1 MPRQHTRPDGSSHSA
16 RLMIPDLD
24 RRGRFQRMTMD
35 RSRIASVTIG
45 VRAASSRGGR
55 WLRGLALSVAAAAA
69 ALSQSP
75 IPLPAQMAEVPTP
88 DATPRFLLASS
99 DKSGVPRTLDV
110 GRTPLLSQRISLKLH
125 DVPLERAL
133 RAIADES
140 GLDIAYS
147 TSTVPL
153 DRPVDLDARDIT
165 VAAALKAVLSGVDA
179 DVVFSTSGRAM
190 IVKRPPRVDGAIVGR
205 VVDAR
210 SGAAL
215 EAVSVTVEGT
225 RAGVLTSED
234 GSYRIAAVPEGQ
246 QTVVARRIG
255 YTPGRQVV
263 TVVGGQDATANF
275 QLSADAL
282 RMSEVV
288 VTGTSVET
296 TRRQLGNA
304 VGTVDAQDIAKS
316 GSVAIDRALAG
327 KAAGVMVQQNSGNP
341 GGGISVRLRGTNT
354 ILGSADPLYIVDG
367 VIVNNDT
374 PDLIYLGGYS
384 QNRLVDL
391 NPEDVDHIEIVKGAA
406 AAALYGSRANNGV
419 VQIFTKRGMAGKPR
433 ITWTSTIS
441 ADQLRKR
448 LAVNTYPFDAAGN
461 PVTRYDQ
468 QDLIFH
474 TGIGTEQAASLSGG
488 SEASRYYLSGGYVNA
503 NGIVRASNFTRASAR
518 ARLDQ
523 TLSPWASLS
532 VGGAFNFSRDQ
543 DIPNGG
549 LGALYGAIDG
559 FLFGPNT
566 YDAAPDAD
574 GNYSHDGAYANPAEV
589 IDKYDFAQ
597 KTNRFIGDAHLTIT
611 PIDGLKMEYTL
622 GFDGYDQRATAFI
635 PRGTGTPGVYALGYS
650 QQGSRDFTQV
660 NNDININYSRQLK
673 PWLHSTTAI
682 GGTVQYEVSNSNGAS
697 SYDLTPVTETVPS
710 GANWD
715 ISEYRSTRIVEGL
728 FGQQTFGFADR
739 LYLTVA
745 GRLDASSVFGED
757 DRWQAYPKVSGS
769 YVLSEEDF
777 WGNSFLGRIFPQFKL
792 RAAWGNSGGLT
803 AIGPFAR
810 FTNYSPV
817 SYENLP
823 GLVQQRQQGS
833 EIKPERQTAL
843 EGGIDATLFSNRL
856 GFELTVY
863 KQHTKDLLLTRT
875 VALST
880 GFSTRLEN
888 AGEIDNNGVEL
899 LVRATPVASPGVTWN
914 TTLSYSSN
922 HNEVSGIEGGVRVL
936 AGSWGL
942 AAAINGEPLGV
953 YYGAGYARDDQG
965 RILDNH
971 GALFTDPK
979 TQVPGRNSSPR
990 IIGNPNPD
998 WIGSW
1003 VNDVQV
1009 GENLSFRAQLDG
1021 VFGND
1026 VWNYDARIGAYPPYG
1041 TLDLYGQELAG
1052 NLAAGTGSALWLN
1065 FERWVEDGS
1074 YVKVREV
1081 SATYTFHPRS
1091 LGISDLG
1098 VSLIGRNLYSFDNYS
1113 GYDPETNAGG
1123 QSTGTRGYQF
1133 GEVPIPRSF
1142 VLRINASF

>member
-1 MPRQHTRPDGSSHSA
+1 
-16 RLMIPDLD
+16 MIM
-24 RRGRFQRMTMD
+24 RCSKFTF
-35 RSRIASVTIG
+35 
-45 VRAASSRGGR
+45 
-55 WLRGLALSVAAAAA
+55 AAAVALA
-69 ALSQSP
+69 ALV
-75 IPLPAQMAEVPTP
+75 PLGAGGPLAAQ
-88 DATPRFLLASS
+88 DAGAPGGESAPRLLLASS
-99 DKSGVPRTLDV
+99 HGSGQPISVDV
-110 GRTPLLSQRISLKLH
+110 DRSPLLSQRISLELR
-125 DVPLERAL
+125 DVTLEEALRTIAAAGGLDLAYSRTTVPLE
-133 RAIADES
+133 
-140 GLDIAYS
+140 
-147 TSTVPL
+147 TTVS
-153 DRPVDLDARDIT
+153 LDARGIT
-165 VAAALKAVLSGVDA
+165 VAAALEKVLTGVDV
-179 DVVFSTSGRAM
+179 DIVFSSAGRAM
-190 IVKRPPRVDGAIVGR
+190 IVKRPPRAHGTIVGR

-210 SGAAL
+210 SGAPL

-225 RAGVLTSED
+225 RAGVLTSDD
-234 GSYRIAAVPEGQ
+234 GTFRIPAVPAGEH
-246 QTVVARRIG
+246 TVIARRIG
-255 YTPGRQVV
+255 YTPGRQNV
-263 TVVGGQDATANF
+263 TVTDDQDVTVNF

-327 KAAGVMVQQNSGNP
+327 KAPGVMVQQNSGNP

-374 PDLIYLGGYS
+374 PNLIYLGGYS

-433 ITWTSTIS
+433 LTWTSTIH

-448 LAVNTYPFDAAGN
+448 LPVNTYPFDADGN

-474 TGIGTEQAASLSGG
+474 TGIGTEHNASLSGG
-488 SEASRYYLSGGYVNA
+488 SEASRYYLSAGYVND

-518 ARLDQ
+518 VRLDQ
-523 TLSPWASLS
+523 TLSSWASLS

-549 LGALYGAIDG
+549 LGSLYGAIDG

-566 YDAAPDAD
+566 YDARPDAN
-574 GNYSHDGAYANPAEV
+574 GNYSHDGSYANPAEV

-597 KTNRFIGDAHLTIT
+597 KTNRFIGDAHLTLT

-622 GFDGYDQRATAFI
+622 GYDGYDQRATAFI
-635 PRGTGTPGVYALGYS
+635 PRGTGTPGIYALGYS

-660 NNDININYSRQLK
+660 NNDVNINYSRQLR

-682 GGTVQYEVSNSNGAS
+682 GGTVQYEVSNSTGAS

-715 ISEYRSTRIVEGL
+715 ISEYRSTRVVEGI

-745 GRLDASSVFGED
+745 GRLDASSVFGEA

-769 YVLSEEDF
+769 YVLSEENF
-777 WGNSFLGRIFPQFKL
+777 WGNSFLGRIFPQFKV

-833 EIKPERQTAL
+833 DIKPERQTAV
-843 EGGIDATLFSNRL
+843 EGGVDATLFSNRL

-863 KQHTKDLLLTRT
+863 RQHTKDLLLTRT

-888 AGEIDNNGVEL
+888 AGEIENNGVEL
-899 LVRATPVASPGVTWN
+899 LVRATPVATSGITWN
-914 TTLSYSSN
+914 TTVSYSSN
-922 HNEVSGIEGGVRVL
+922 KNEVSGIEGGVRVL
-936 AGSWGL
+936 ANSWGL

-953 YYGAGYARDDQG
+953 YYGAGYARDAEG
-965 RILDNH
+965 RILDKN
-971 GALFTDPK
+971 GEVFTDPK
-979 TQVPGRNSSPR
+979 TQVPGRDPTPR
-990 IIGNPNPD
+990 ILGDPNPD

-1009 GENLSFRAQLDG
+1009 GENLSFRAQFDG
-1021 VFGND
+1021 VFGNE

-1052 NLAAGTGSALWLN
+1052 NLAPGTGSALWLN

-1081 SATYTFHPRS
+1081 SATYTFHPS
-1091 LGISDLG
+1091 SFGISDLG
-1098 VSLIGRNLYSFDNYS
+1098 VSLIGRNLFSFDNYS

>member
-1 MPRQHTRPDGSSHSA
+1 MRC
-16 RLMIPDLD
+16 PDLPI
-24 RRGRFQRMTMD
+24 T
-35 RSRIASVTIG
+35 
-45 VRAASSRGGR
+45 AAVAVAALFTFAPPTS
-55 WLRGLALSVAAAAA
+55 LAAQSAAAAA
-69 ALSQSP
+69 S
-75 IPLPAQMAEVPTP
+75 
-88 DATPRFLLASS
+88 TPRLLLASS
-99 DKSGVPRTLDV
+99 QGSGQTISVDV
-110 GRTPLLSQRISLKLH
+110 GRSPLLSQRISVQLH
-125 DVPLERAL
+125 DVSLEEAL
-133 RAIADES
+133 RTIAAAG
-140 GLDIAYS
+140 GLDLAYS
-147 TSTVPL
+147 RTTVPL
-153 DRPVDLDARDIT
+153 DRIVRLDARHIT
-165 VAAALKAVLSGVDA
+165 VAAALEKVLTGVDV
-179 DVVFSTSGRAM
+179 DVVFSSAGRAM
-190 IVKRPPRVDGAIVGR
+190 IVKRPPLADGTIVGR
-205 VVDAR
+205 VTDAR
-210 SGAAL
+210 SGAPL
-215 EAVSVTVEGT
+215 EAVSVVVDGT
-225 RAGVLTSED
+225 RSGVLTGQD
-234 GSYRIAAVPEGQ
+234 GRFRIPGVSAGEH
-246 QTVVARRIG
+246 TVIARRIG
-255 YTPGRQVV
+255 YTPGRQTV
-263 TVVGGQDATANF
+263 TVTGDQEVTADF

-282 RMSEVV
+282 RMNEVV
-288 VTGTSVET
+288 VTGASVET

-304 VGTVDAQDIAKS
+304 VGTVDAQEIAKS

-419 VQIFTKRGMAGKPR
+419 VQIFTKRGMAGRPR
-433 ITWTSTIS
+433 LTWTSTIH

-448 LAVNTYPFDAAGN
+448 LKVNTYPFDADGN

-474 TGIGTEQAASLSGG
+474 TGVGTEQNASLSGG
-488 SEASRYYLSGGYVNA
+488 SQASRYYLSAGYVND
-503 NGIVRASNFTRASAR
+503 NGIVRSSNFTRASAR

-523 TLSPWASLS
+523 TLSSWASLS
-532 VGGAFNFSRDQ
+532 VGGSFNFSRDQ
-543 DIPNGG
+543 DVPNGG

-566 YDAAPDAD
+566 YDARPDSN
-574 GNYSHDGAYANPAEV
+574 GVYSHEGNYANPAEV
-589 IDKYDFAQ
+589 IDKYDFGQ
-597 KTNRFIGDAHLTIT
+597 KTNRFIGDAHLTLT

-622 GFDGYDQRATAFI
+622 GYDGYDQRATAFI
-635 PRGTGTPGVYALGYS
+635 PRGTGTPGIYALGYS

-660 NNDININYSRQLK
+660 NNDIHINYSRQLAS
-673 PWLHSTTAI
+673 WLHSTSSL

-715 ISEYRSTRIVEGL
+715 ISEYRSTRVVEGI
-728 FGQQTFGFADR
+728 FGQQTFGFGDR
-739 LYLTVA
+739 LYLTAA
-745 GRLDASSVFGED
+745 GRLDASSVFGEN
-757 DRWQAYPKVSGS
+757 DRWQAYPKLSGS

-777 WGNSFLGRIFPQFKL
+777 WGDSFLGRIFPQFKL

-833 EIKPERQTAL
+833 DIKPERQTAL
-843 EGGIDATLFSNRL
+843 EGGVDATLFSNRL
-856 GFELTVY
+856 GFELTIY

-888 AGEIDNNGVEL
+888 AGEIDNHGVEL
-899 LVRATPVASPGVTWN
+899 LVRATPVAKPGVTWN
-914 TTLSYSSN
+914 TTVSYSSN

-936 AGSWGL
+936 ANSWGL
-942 AAAINGEPLGV
+942 AAAINGQPLGV

-965 RILDNH
+965 RILDKN
-971 GALFTDPK
+971 GEVFTDPK
-979 TQVPGRNSSPR
+979 TQVPGRDATPH
-990 IIGNPNPD
+990 ILGDPNPD

-1003 VNDVQV
+1003 INEVQV

-1041 TLDLYGQELAG
+1041 TLDIYGQELAG
-1052 NLAAGTGSALWLN
+1052 NIAAGTGSALWLN

-1098 VSLIGRNLYSFDNYS
+1098 VSVIGRNLYSFDNYS

-1142 VLRINASF
+1142 VLRIKASF

>member
-1 MPRQHTRPDGSSHSA
+1 MHRSHISSAAVGTHVRPPASA
-16 RLMIPDLD
+16 L
-24 RRGRFQRMTMD
+24 
-35 RSRIASVTIG
+35 
-45 VRAASSRGGR
+45 RACRT
-55 WLRGLALSVAAAAA
+55 AAAI
-69 ALSQSP
+69 ALAVLASLQLS
-75 IPLPAQMAEVPTP
+75 IPLAAQAPDTVVP
-88 DATPRFLLASS
+88 DQAPRFLLASS
-99 DKSGVPRTLDV
+99 GRSGKAVSVDV
-110 GRTPLLSQRISLKLH
+110 GRTPLLRQRISLELH

-133 RAIADES
+133 RAIAAES

-147 TSTVPL
+147 KTTVPL
-153 DRPVDLDARDIT
+153 DRTVRIDARDIT
-165 VAAALKAVLSGVDA
+165 VASALREVLTGVDV
-179 DVVFSTSGRAM
+179 DVVFSSTGRAM
-190 IVKRPPRVDGAIVGR
+190 LVKRPARADGIIVGR
-205 VVDAR
+205 VTEAR
-210 SGAAL
+210 SGTPL
-215 EAVSVTVEGT
+215 EAVSVVVDGT
-225 RAGVLTSED
+225 RSGVLTAED
-234 GSYRIAAVPEGQ
+234 GSYRIPAVPAGEH
-246 QTVVARRIG
+246 TVIARRIG
-255 YTPGRQVV
+255 YTPGRKNV
-263 TVVGGQDATANF
+263 TVTGDQEVTVDF

-304 VGTVDAQDIAKS
+304 VGTVDAQEISKS

-433 ITWTSTIS
+433 LTWTSTIQ

-448 LAVNTYPFDAAGN
+448 LKVNTYPFDADGN

-474 TGIGTEQAASLSGG
+474 TGIGTEHAASLSGG
-488 SEASRYYLSGGYVNA
+488 SEASRYYLSAGYVND

-523 TLSPWASLS
+523 TLSSWATLS
-532 VGGAFNFSRDQ
+532 VGGAFNFSHDQ

-549 LGALYGAIDG
+549 LGSLYGAIDG

-566 YDAAPDAD
+566 YDARPESN
-574 GNYSHDGAYANPAEV
+574 GVYSHDGSYANPAEV
-589 IDKYDFAQ
+589 IDKYDFGQ
-597 KTNRFIGDAHLTIT
+597 KTNRFIGDAHLTLT
-611 PIDGLKMEYTL
+611 PIDGLKLEYTL
-622 GFDGYDQRATAFI
+622 GYDGYDQRATAFI
-635 PRGTGTPGVYALGYS
+635 PRGTGTPGIYALGYS
-650 QQGSRDFTQV
+650 RQGSRDFTAV
-660 NNDININYSRQLK
+660 NNNVNINYSSQLT
-673 PWLHSTTAI
+673 PWLHSTSSI
-682 GGTVQYEVSNSNGAS
+682 GGTVQYEVSNSTGAS

-715 ISEYRSTRIVEGL
+715 ISEYRSTRIVEGI
-728 FGQQTFGFADR
+728 FGQQTFGFGDR
-739 LYLTVA
+739 LYLTAA
-745 GRLDASSVFGED
+745 GRLDASSVFGEA
-757 DRWQAYPKVSGS
+757 DRWQAYPKLSGS

-777 WGNSFLGRIFPQFKL
+777 WGDSFLGRIFPQFKL

-899 LVRATPVASPGVTWN
+899 LVRATPVAKPGVTWN
-914 TTLSYSSN
+914 TTVSYSSN

-936 AGSWGL
+936 GNSWGL

-953 YYGAGYARDDQG
+953 YYGAGYARDAQG
-965 RILDNH
+965 RILDKN
-971 GALFTDPK
+971 GEVFTDPK
-979 TQVPGRNSSPR
+979 TQVPGRDPTPR
-990 IIGNPNPD
+990 ILGDPNPD

-1003 VNDVQV
+1003 INDVQV

-1052 NLAAGTGSALWLN
+1052 NIAAGTGKALWLN

-1091 LGISDLG
+1091 LGIADLG
-1098 VSLIGRNLYSFDNYS
+1098 VSVIGRNLYSFDNYS